1 MDDSR
6 GQRRQNDPPTYSRQH
21 HPALQAQAG
30 QDRRSFTG
38 TQRDSRFQATS
49 LNSSPSGAARGMGG
63 STGYGTYYQDSST
76 TAFPTTAMPQG
87 AMSYHHSGAD
97 YGQPDSRQ
105 TQSFA
110 GTYNPT
116 MMYNVQQAAGQQ
128 SAGVYDGQGFSSRQA
143 AGLPMMTDV
152 TAPYFSS
159 EPTNTAATS
168 ALQAQAQTSSTPQ
181 VYQQPGLHGY
191 STGSMGAIGGMT
203 TQTTPAAEVRMEE
216 EYTASG
222 GLDEAYA
229 SYQTALKGIFKDIR
243 NGVLASASESL
254 LNVSDW
260 LLTHVIELGL
270 TSDDQNLH
278 GERIKLW
285 NDFNHAWLAMFQR
298 QKEMLESGQ
307 QLQRSQ
313 TLIPREGLEKMGKEL
328 VRLCDHIERHGLVDY
343 QYGVWEEQIIEIL
356 TECLELCD
364 APSASSGGSSGEGAS
379 SSRRR

>member
-1 MDDSR
+1 MDDTR
-6 GQRRQNDPPTYSRQH
+6 GQRRQNDAPSYSRQH

-30 QDRRSFTG
+30 QDRRAFAG

-49 LNSSPSGAARGMGG
+49 LSSSPSGAARGMGG
-63 STGYGTYYQDSST
+63 SSGYGAYYQDS
-76 TAFPTTAMPQG
+76 TATSFPTTAMSQG

-97 YGQPDSRQ
+97 YGQQDSRQ

-116 MMYNVQQAAGQQ
+116 MMYNVQQATGAQN
-128 SAGVYDGQGFSSRQA
+128 AGVYDASQQFSSRQA

-191 STGSMGAIGGMT
+191 STSSMAAIGGMT
-203 TQTTPAAEVRMEE
+203 TQTTPATDVRMDED
-216 EYTASG
+216 YQSSG
-222 GLDEAYA
+222 GLDEAYQ
-229 SYQTALKGIFKDIR
+229 SYQSALKGIFKDIR
-243 NGVLASASESL
+243 NGSLSTASESL
-254 LNVSDW
+254 LQVSVW
-260 LLTHVIELGL
+260 LLGHVVELGL

-278 GERIKLW
+278 SERIKLW

-298 QKEMLESGQ
+298 QKEMLETGQ

-313 TLIPREGLEKMGKEL
+313 SLVPQEELEKMGKEL
-328 VRLCDHIERHGLVDY
+328 VKLCDNIERHGLVDY

-356 TECLELCD
+356 TECLDLCD
-364 APSASSGGSSGEGAS
+364 PSTASGGSSGEGTS